1 MSNRF
6 HRIRSLL
13 KLMVAVKNPLP
24 PLLDRLGLRT
34 RPYRATL
41 RDGAVFEL
49 RPGRGDWPSVNGAY
63 LWNEYAPVGRPLSP
77 GDRVIDIGA
86 NIGAF
91 TILAARIVG
100 PAGQVIAVEPAT
112 DTFRQLERNL
122 ALNNLTNA
130 IAKRT
135 AVGETPGTASLHVAH
150 NAVFTSL
157 YREIA
162 AQATSDRI
170 EEVTIVTLDQ
180 LLEENGWNRCHFLKL
195 DCEGAEHGIIRG
207 MSAATAAK
215 IDQIGMELHRVEGF
229 DSAALIDKLKSFGFS
244 VRNRAGLLCF
254 WRER

>member
-1 MSNRF
+1 
-6 HRIRSLL
+6 
-13 KLMVAVKNPLP
+13 
-24 PLLDRLGLRT
+24 
-34 RPYRATL
+34 
-41 RDGAVFEL
+41 L

-170 EEVTIVTLDQ
+170 E
-180 LLEENGWNRCHFLKL
+180 N
-195 DCEGAEHGIIRG
+195 IIRG